1 MKQGGFGMRRLSF
14 LFYFGLLFVP
24 AINGQTQPEPLQA
37 RKDVEKSM
45 RAGQT
50 HSYSLNLEKDQYV
63 QLAIEQNGIDVMLR
77 VFLPSGNLL
86 REFDSPTG
94 DEGTDYAELISEI
107 AGIYRVEIV
116 PLNDGNLSASGKY
129 HLKVVDWRK
138 ATDEEL
144 QFSRN
149 QSTRKAKG
157 LALVLET
164 SQSFDQFRLPETR
177 VTMRIKAAQLLWP
190 SDEKKAQAQMAQAIE
205 TVKQVIA
212 EDAAEDDFEHYQSA
226 FGLRQ
231 QILNALAP
239 HDPEAALKFL
249 QSTRQAAPVYDEQEL
264 RLES

>member
-14 LFYFGLLFVP
+14 LLYFGLLFVP

-94 DEGTDYAELISEI
+94 DEGTDYAELISET

-129 HLKVVDWRK
+129 RLKVVDWRK

-164 SQSFDQFRLPETR
+164 SQSFDQFRLPGP
-177 VTMRIKAAQLLWP
+177 MPPK
-190 SDEKKAQAQMAQAIE
+190 
-205 TVKQVIA
+205 
-212 EDAAEDDFEHYQSA
+212 
-226 FGLRQ
+226 
-231 QILNALAP
+231 
-239 HDPEAALKFL
+239 
-249 QSTRQAAPVYDEQEL
+249 
-264 RLES
+264 